1 MTGKTKRAS
10 GVSFSEHILDFK
22 HYEGREG
29 CVLIVISDTSEGFW
43 SRQTQDSY
51 AG

>member
-22 HYEGREG
+22 HYEGEG
-29 CVLIVISDTSEGFW
+29 GLCFDCYL
-43 SRQTQDSY
+43 
-51 AG
+51 